1 MLTKYL
7 NVIKVSFQHKDFG
20 DKDIEEFE
28 YWVDEWFYLYISWI
42 ARNNKLYASA
52 WCWPPFTTISRH
64 GAAYIAT
71 SSRDRK

>member
-52 WCWPPFTTISRH
+52 WCWPPFTTI
-64 GAAYIAT
+64 
-71 SSRDRK
+71 